1 MATKYFRITGY
12 HPQEDFCFIIDSNG
26 MFDMLWQFSSYLV
39 KKGLKILEVSTDEQF
54 KDINITCAEENDKE
68 MILRA
73 NANGKPQYSEKIIN
87 GVPQKVVTVGGK
99 SYIPKVNE

>member
-26 MFDMLWQFSSYLV
+26 MFDMLWQFSSCLV

-54 KDINITCAEENDKE
+54 RDINISKAEEDKE
-68 MILRA
+68 HMILRA
-73 NANGKPQYSEKIIN
+73 NAHGQPMYEERIIGGVSRKI
-87 GVPQKVVTVGGK
+87 VTVGGK
-99 SYIPKVNE
+99 SYIPKATE